1 MKLDL
6 YTIYDPK
13 EEIYYQPFFL
23 LNDAV
28 ALRQFGDMANEE
40 TSKISKHPEDY
51 TLWHLGSY
59 EDSSAT
65 LTPLKTKKCLSHANE
80 HVQYTDLSQATAETV
95 KQLKRNLQ
103 LNPIT

>member
-1 MKLDL
+1 MKLEL
-6 YTIYDPK
+6 YTIYDSK

-65 LTPLKTKKCLSHANE
+65 LTPLKTKKCLAHANE
-80 HVQYTDLSQATAETV
+80 HLYTQPLEV
-95 KQLKRNLQ
+95 IK
-103 LNPIT
+103 

>member
-1 MKLDL
+1 MKLEL
-6 YTIYDPK
+6 YTIYDSK

-40 TSKISKHPEDY
+40 TSKISKHPGDY

-65 LTPLKTKKCLSHANE
+65 LKPLKTKKCLAHANE
-80 HVQYTDLSQATAETV
+80 HVYYDSSADLNKATQQSITE
-95 KQLKRNLQ
+95 LKKAFG
-103 LNPIT
+103 

>member
-1 MKLDL
+1 MEL
-6 YTIYDPK
+6 YTIYDSK

-51 TLWHLGSY
+51 HLWCLG
-59 EDSSAT
+59 EWDEIT
-65 LTPLKTKKCLSHANE
+65 GELKTYPTK
-80 HVQYTDLSQATAETV
+80 QTV
-95 KQLKRNLQ
+95 INASE
-103 LNPIT
+103 IES